1 MTIEEENKKEET
13 RGGVFQSIKKNPD
26 KNKKKKQTR
35 RWGRRG
41 DARGTNGGGVFRRSL
56 TLLLKK
62 GTGECVCCV

>member
-1 MTIEEENKKEET
+1 M
-13 RGGVFQSIKKNPD
+13 FQSIKKNPD
-26 KNKKKKQTR
+26 NNKKKKQTR
-35 RWGRRG
+35 LWGRRG

>member
-1 MTIEEENKKEET
+1 MSPIEEENKKKN
-13 RGGVFQSIKKNPD
+13 FIDKKKPD
-26 KNKKKKQTR
+26 NKKKKQTR
-35 RWGRRG
+35 LWGRRG

>member
-1 MTIEEENKKEET
+1 LTIEEENKKEET
-13 RGGVFQSIKKNPD
+13 RGGVSIDKKKPD
-26 KNKKKKQTR
+26 NNKKKKQTR
-35 RWGRRG
+35 LWGRRG

>member
-13 RGGVFQSIKKNPD
+13 GGGVSIDKKKPD
-26 KNKKKKQTR
+26 NNKKKKQTR
-35 RWGRRG
+35 LWGRRG